1 MDFCDVQKE
10 LNGEKMADFTVS
22 EIVDGDTFKVK
33 NGWKWNEKKGD
44 TVRPT
49 GYNTP
54 EKGEPGYE
62 QAKQKLTN
70 LILDKTVDIR
80 SAKTVDEWGRLVA
93 DVYYNG
99 QNLADY
105 FPEYK
110 N

>member
-1 MDFCDVQKE
+1 
-10 LNGEKMADFTVS
+10 MADFTVS
-22 EIVDGDTFKVK
+22 EIIDGDTFKVK
-33 NGWKWNEKKGD
+33 NGWEWKEKGKKGD

-80 SAKTVDEWGRLVA
+80 SSKTVDEWGRLVA
-93 DVYYNG
+93 DAYYNG
-99 QNLADY
+99 KNLADY
-105 FPEYK
+105 FTEYK
-110 N
+110 V